1 MSEKNINIENNEVV
15 ETIGNFTYKFSKPV
29 LYNGTEIN
37 EIHIDLDKLTGRD
50 ARAIEEE
57 LKAQGKFSITP
68 AFDNGYLCKML
79 AKGCDKVDNINIGD
93 DFFLSLGLR
102 DYNKLCSKAR
112 AFFLSS
118 EE

>member
-1 MSEKNINIENNEVV
+1 MSEKNMNIENNEVV
-15 ETIGNFTYKFSKPV
+15 ETIGNFTYKFASPV
-29 LYNGTEIN
+29 LYNGTEVKEMHIN
-37 EIHIDLDKLTGRD
+37 LDTLTGRD

-57 LKAQGKFSITP
+57 LKAVGKFTVTP
-68 AFDNGYLCKML
+68 AFDNGYLCKAL
-79 AKGCDKVDNINIGD
+79 AKGCDKVGEINIGD

-112 AFFLSS
+112 AFFLNS